1 MLMDIREYSNSKYAK
16 GLDTDDLRSEFLIE
30 RIFVPGEITLT
41 YSHVDRMIVGGATPA
56 GKPLE
61 LAVTKALGTEYF
73 LERREMGIIN
83 IGGPGA
89 ISVDGKKYSVG
100 ARDGFYISMGSKAVA
115 FESADRSNPA
125 KFYFNSAPAHRPCP
139 TRLVTMDQAKHVAL
153 GSEAECNKRVI
164 NQFIHPA
171 VLETCQLVMGMT
183 VFSEGS
189 VWNTMPVH
197 THERRMEV
205 YLYFDMPADRVV
217 FHLMGRPEETRHIV
231 VRNEQ
236 AVISPSWSI
245 HSGVGTGSYTFIWGM
260 AGENQTFTDM
270 DNVAMSTLK

>member
-1 MLMDIREYSNSKYAK
+1 MEIREYVNSEYAK
-16 GLDTDDLRSEFLIE
+16 TLDTDGLRSNFLVKD
-30 RIFVPGEITLT
+30 IFTPGEITMT
-41 YSHVDRMIVGGATPA
+41 YSHVDRMIVGGVTPA
-56 GKPLE
+56 GKA
-61 LAVTKALGTEYF
+61 LALAATKALGTEYF
-73 LERREMGIIN
+73 FERREMGVIN
-83 IGGPGA
+83 IGGAGTVT
-89 ISVDGKKYSVG
+89 VDGTKYAVG
-100 ARDGFYISMGSKAVA
+100 PRDGLYISMGSREVS
-115 FESADRSNPA
+115 FESSDAAAPA
-125 KFYFNSAPAHRPCP
+125 KFYFNSAPAHRACV
-139 TRLVTMDQAKHVAL
+139 TRLVTLAQAKRVEL

-183 VFSEGS
+183 IFSEGS

-197 THERRMEV
+197 THERRMEA

-217 FHLMGRPEETRHIV
+217 FHTMGKPDETRHIV

-245 HSGVGTGSYTFIWGM
+245 HSGVGTGAYTFIWGM

-270 DNVAMSTLK
+270 DAVPMASLK

>member
-1 MLMDIREYSNSKYAK
+1 MEIREYVNSEYAK
-16 GLDTDDLRSEFLIE
+16 SLDTEGLRSSFLISKVFE
-30 RIFVPGEITLT
+30 PGKITMT
-41 YSHVDRMIVGGATPA
+41 YSHVDRMIAGGITPA
-56 GKPLE
+56 GETLV
-61 LAVTKALGTEYF
+61 LAATRELGTSYF

-83 IGGPGA
+83 IGGAGS
-89 ISVDGKKYSVG
+89 ITVDGTRYALG
-100 ARDGFYISMGSKAVA
+100 ARDGFYVSMGSREVA
-115 FESADRSNPA
+115 FSSDDAKNPA
-125 KFYFNSAPAHRPCP
+125 KFYFNSAPAHRACP
-139 TRLVTMDQAKHVAL
+139 TRLVTLAQAKHVEM
-153 GSEAECNKRVI
+153 GSAAECNKRVI
-164 NQFIHPA
+164 HQFIHPA

-189 VWNTMPVH
+189 IWNTMPVH

-217 FHLMGRPEETRHIV
+217 FHIMGKPTETRHIV
-231 VRNEQ
+231 VRNEE

-270 DNVAMSTLK
+270 DGVAMDDLK

>member
-1 MLMDIREYSNSKYAK
+1 MDIREYSNSKYAK

-30 RIFVPGEITLT
+30 RIFAPGEITIT
-41 YSHVDRMIVGGATPA
+41 YSHVDRMIVGGATPV

>member
-1 MLMDIREYSNSKYAK
+1 MDIREYSNSKYAK
-16 GLDTDDLRSEFLIE
+16 GLDTEGLRSEFLIE

-41 YSHVDRMIVGGATPA
+41 YSHVDRMIVGGVVPE
-56 GKPLE
+56 GKPLA

-73 LERREMGIIN
+73 LERREIGIIN

-89 ISVDGKKYSVG
+89 ITVDGKKYPVG

-115 FESADRSNPA
+115 FESVDGANPA

-139 TRLVTMDQAKHVAL
+139 TRLVTIDQAKHVAL

-217 FHLMGRPEETRHIV
+217 FHLMGKPEETRHIV

-270 DNVAMSTLK
+270 DNVAMSALK

>member
-1 MLMDIREYSNSKYAK
+1 MQIREYVNSEYAK
-16 GLDTDDLRSEFLIE
+16 HLDTEGLRANFLVSEVFKS
-30 RIFVPGEITLT
+30 GEITMT
-41 YSHVDRMIVGGATPA
+41 YSHVDRMIAGGITPSGSA
-56 GKPLE
+56 LE
-61 LAVTKALGTEYF
+61 LPVTKELGTSYF

-83 IGGPGA
+83 IGGAGS
-89 ISVDGKKYSVG
+89 ITIDGTKHLVG
-100 ARDGFYISMGSKAVA
+100 PRDGFYISMGSRSVA
-115 FESADRSNPA
+115 FTSADKANPA
-125 KFYFNSAPAHRPCP
+125 KFYFNCAPAHRPCP
-139 TRLVTMDQAKHVAL
+139 TRLVTLDQAKHVEM
-153 GSEAECNKRVI
+153 GSAAECNKRVI
-164 NQFIHPA
+164 NQYIHPA

-205 YLYFDMPADRVV
+205 YLYFDMPKDRVV
-217 FHLMGRPEETRHIV
+217 FHFMGRPQETRHIV
-231 VRNEQ
+231 VRNEE

-270 DNVAMSTLK
+270 DAVPMSGLN